1 MVAEEGLP
9 ALGRRAPSPGHVLGD
24 AGLADLDAELEKLAM
39 NSWRSPKWIGDT
51 HLADQLAYFQRHR
64 RPAAAGANFQRQ
76 YDLNPARCQRITVSG
91 FKIARAAP
99 RILSAKRYCPT
110 NINRSKV
117 LKFSRFGD

>member
-1 MVAEEGLP
+1 M
-9 ALGRRAPSPGHVLGD
+9 
-24 AGLADLDAELEKLAM
+24 AGLSAGHILGHTGLSDVDAELEQLAM
-39 NSWRSPKWIGDT
+39 NSWRSPEWIGDT

-64 RPAAAGANFQRQ
+64 RPAAAGRDFQRQ

-91 FKIARAAP
+91 FKIARAP
-99 RILSAKRYCPT
+99 RILGAKRYSPT